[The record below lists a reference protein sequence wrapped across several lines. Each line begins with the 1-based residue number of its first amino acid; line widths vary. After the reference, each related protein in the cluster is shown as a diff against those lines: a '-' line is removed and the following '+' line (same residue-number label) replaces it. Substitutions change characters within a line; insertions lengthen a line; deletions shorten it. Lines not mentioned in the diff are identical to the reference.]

1 MGPAAARRGQS
12 EAGGREGPL
21 ALLTR
26 SRGAAAAGP
35 QLYPAILEQIGG
47 TPHMTHVLP
56 TTISEERRRGD
67 TISVKTPLSSPQPW
81 RGVAGPAGCCCNQ
94 LILSPHP
101 SFWPAQSWLSPA
113 HHQPQP
119 EIMHFCCL
127 PRPQTSNKSAIIRSC
142 HRESGKTGQ

>member
-47 TPHMTHVLP
+47 TPHTTHVLH
-56 TTISEERRRGD
+56 SLYLGRGD
-67 TISVKTPLSSPQPW
+67 TVSVKTPLSSPQPW

-127 PRPQTSNKSAIIRSC
+127 SRPQTTDLQQISNNQKLSS
-142 HRESGKTGQ
+142 